1 MREGHAV
8 ACRLRIATLAVP
20 AVLLTL
26 AQTLWA
32 GSAPAAAKP
41 ASGSIIG
48 RLLPV
53 DAEAEVA
60 VQDVSRNGLF
70 VARISVTSLDGSYRI
85 DGIPPGEYGVTFTAP
100 GYQPDGPTVRLRPG
114 ETLDLGTVTL
124 KPIPPSPLAKG
135 AAPARIV
142 GRLLPA
148 VKARIHVIRRTM
160 MRDDEIREVI
170 AKADA
175 TAQDGAFRIEGI
187 SPGTYDVEIR
197 ASGRVAQAK
206 SVTLESEQ
214 TLDLGTV
221 TLAPAG
227 AIAGHITCPVP
238 ADAVVIA
245 ESRGLPPAKG
255 TGGMAF
261 VDPQTGNYVLEGLPE
276 GVYDLTIEAGG
287 YRKVVGIENHVTQPQ
302 ELSAADRAGIEAAL
316 AALDKAYGDSDFL
329 AALRLYSRSFHDDF
343 GPYERVRED
352 QLRWAVQHKEERK
365 RGLAQGT
372 QATTSAR
379 SQPARS
385 RTIERILYG
394 HGEATVICRI
404 TELWPDPKKGGTR
417 RIESPRV
424 WGLRKENGAWRF
436 TFVSCASG
444 EPVEALTWDPHVSG
458 IKVVAGQV
466 SRGHDWTLVPLP
478 PARTGE

>member
-148 VKARIHVIRRTM
+148 AEARIHVVHAKTM
-160 MRDDEIREVI
+160 DDDEIREVI
-170 AKADA
+170 AKARPADEG
-175 TAQDGAFRIEGI
+175 GAFRIEGI
-187 SPGTYDVEIR
+187 ASGNYDVEMR
-197 ASGRVAQAK
+197 APGCVPQVQSITIVSG
-206 SVTLESEQ
+206 Q

-221 TLAPAG
+221 TLVPAG
-227 AIAGHITCPVP
+227 AIAGRIRPFPV
-238 ADAVVIA
+238 DAVVLA
-245 ESRGLPPAKG
+245 RKREAMP
-255 TGGMAF
+255 TGAVVGMAF
-261 VDPQTGNYVLEGLPE
+261 PVDPQTGRYVIEGLLEGL
-276 GVYDLTIEAGG
+276 YDLTIEADG
-287 YRKVVGIENHVTQPQ
+287 YRTVKGIENFNLVTQP
-302 ELSAADRAGIEAAL
+302 EPLSPSDHAGIEAAF
-316 AALDKAYGDSDFL
+316 AALDRARRERDYLAELALYSKHFGDPSGRTYEQVRKDFL
-329 AALRLYSRSFHDDF
+329 RL
-343 GPYERVRED
+343 
-352 QLRWAVQHKEERK
+352 AVQRKEEIK
-365 RGLAQGT
+365 RG
-372 QATTSAR
+372 
-379 SQPARS
+379 PAERAAPRAS
-385 RTIERILYG
+385 KTGWTIERILYG

-436 TFVSCASG
+436 TFRSLAGG
-444 EPVEALTWDPHVSG
+444 EPLEALTWDPRVSG
-458 IKVVAGQV
+458 IRVVPGQV
-466 SRGHDWTLVPLP
+466 SRGRDWTLVPLP

>member
-1 MREGHAV
+1 M
-8 ACRLRIATLAVP
+8 ACRHHIALLGAT
-20 AVLLTL
+20 AVLATV
-26 AQTLWA
+26 ARFSTTPA
-32 GSAPAAAKP
+32 SSAHEKP
-41 ASGSIIG
+41 ATGCIVG
-48 RLLPV
+48 KLLPA
-53 DAEAEVA
+53 DEEREVWVYDMDRNA
-60 VQDVSRNGLF
+60 LVVSKTR
-70 VARISVTSLDGSYRI
+70 VTSQDGSYRI
-85 DGIPPGEYGVTFTAP
+85 EGIKPGEYEVALSAP
-100 GYQPDGPTVRLRPG
+100 GYITADKSVSVEAGR
-114 ETLDLGTVTL
+114 TLDLGTVVL
-124 KPIPPSPLAKG
+124 KPVVPPSPPSG
-135 AAPARIV
+135 TAPGCIV

-436 TFVSCASG
+436 TFRSLAGG
-444 EPVEALTWDPHVSG
+444 EPDEDLSWDPRVSG
-458 IKVVAGQV
+458 IRVVPGQV
-466 SRGHDWTLVPLP
+466 SRGRDWTLVPLP